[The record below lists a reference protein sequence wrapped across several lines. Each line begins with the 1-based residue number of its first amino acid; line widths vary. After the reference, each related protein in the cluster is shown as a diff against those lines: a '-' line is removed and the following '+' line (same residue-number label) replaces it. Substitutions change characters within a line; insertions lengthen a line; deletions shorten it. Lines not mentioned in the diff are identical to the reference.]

1 MGFLIYVV
9 LHLWGSIQRVSNQSL
24 PNFAVSEKKVEWCQ
38 RQLCVWF
45 FEWTSMFFLCVVVY
59 ATRLSSRRVPW
70 PLLNVTLL
78 QSNNGECFSVIC
90 IYIYYIYRYITF
102 YLYIYIYIHIVFF
115 HVFSFYVILFILR
128 YNWTHISKCFFLA
141 TSLHFVSSSWPSC
154 LSAVQLCS
162 CATLNSIPLNSVPL
176 KWNYFDIILVDLGR
190 FE

>member
-1 MGFLIYVV
+1 MDKYV
-9 LHLWGSIQRVSNQSL
+9 
-24 PNFAVSEKKVEWCQ
+24 
-38 RQLCVWF
+38 
-45 FEWTSMFFLCVVVY
+45 FLCVVVY

-78 QSNNGECFSVIC
+78 QSNSGECFSVIC
-90 IYIYYIYRYITF
+90 IYIYILYIQVYYFYIYTYISF
-102 YLYIYIYIHIVFF
+102 FFPRFF
-115 HVFSFYVILFILR
+115 HFMLFCLFQDIIE
-128 YNWTHISKCFFLA
+128 HIYQNVFLA
-141 TSLHFVSSSWPSC
+141 TSLHFAASSWPSC